1 MKKQAKKNIFADKA
15 TFILRRMLQEPDKK
29 WVVRDFTATREVS
42 LGLAQEVLE
51 TMALEGYVERVKKG
65 PESYT
70 VLTHPQRLLDR
81 WLQAYTFEMNDVE
94 TYYTHEKDVLK
105 GLKGIL
111 KEDQYALTLHTGAN
125 LITSFVKDD
134 GIYLYLNTPSW
145 DKDIFN
151 IRQHLDLKEL
161 VRGGNVHF
169 IRPRYKESVFFNAR
183 IIKGYR
189 VVAPLQLFLDLYHF
203 QPRGREHADYLKNQ
217 LEDKGKDLG
226 RS

>member
-1 MKKQAKKNIFADKA
+1 MCC
-15 TFILRRMLQEPDKK
+15 RLQ
-29 WVVRDFTATREVS
+29 
-42 LGLAQEVLE
+42 
-51 TMALEGYVERVKKG
+51 
-65 PESYT
+65 
-70 VLTHPQRLLDR
+70 
-81 WLQAYTFEMNDVE
+81 
-94 TYYTHEKDVLK
+94 
-105 GLKGIL
+105 
-111 KEDQYALTLHTGAN
+111 
-125 LITSFVKDD
+125 
-134 GIYLYLNTPSW
+134 
-145 DKDIFN
+145 
-151 IRQHLDLKEL
+151 LDLKEL

>member
-1 MKKQAKKNIFADKA
+1 M
-15 TFILRRMLQEPDKK
+15 
-29 WVVRDFTATREVS
+29 
-42 LGLAQEVLE
+42 
-51 TMALEGYVERVKKG
+51 ERVKKG

-70 VLTHPQRLLDR
+70 VLTEPKRLLDS
-81 WLQAYTFEMNDVE
+81 WLQAYKFEMNEVE

-111 KEDQYALTLHTGAN
+111 KEDQYVLTLHTGAN
-125 LITSFVKDD
+125 FITFFVKDD
-134 GIYLYLNTPSW
+134 DVYLYLNTPAW
-145 DKDIFN
+145 DKDILN
-151 IRQHLDLKEL
+151 IRQRLDLKEL

-183 IIKGYR
+183 TVKGYR
-189 VVAPLQLFLDLYHF
+189 VVAPLQLFLDFYHF
-203 QPRGREHADYLKNQ
+203 QPRGREHAEYLKTQ